1 MNQRI
6 VEELSNA
13 IYKAMPRFATGEQK
27 VAVDL
32 AARAV
37 LEKHINKCNAE
48 ANELDAIIDRKDT
61 ELQAAYTE
69 IARLREVVK
78 CWQDSAY
85 DNQVDG

>member
-6 VEELSNA
+6 VEELSSA

-37 LEKHINKCNAE
+37 LAKHIDKCNAE
-48 ANELDAIIDRKDT
+48 ANEPDAIIDRLYN
-61 ELQAAYTE
+61 ELAEAKN
-69 IARLREVVK
+69 V
-78 CWQDSAY
+78 SA
-85 DNQVDG
+85 NM